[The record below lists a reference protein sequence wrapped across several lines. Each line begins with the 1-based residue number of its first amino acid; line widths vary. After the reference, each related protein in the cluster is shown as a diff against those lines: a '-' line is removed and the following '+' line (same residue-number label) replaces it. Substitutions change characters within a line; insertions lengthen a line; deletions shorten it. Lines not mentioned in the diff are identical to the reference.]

1 MAVNAQQVL
10 VGSPDQMTTGA
21 VLCAPLGTTMPTSA
35 LATLTGFTDAG
46 YVSSDGLT
54 LAPDYSPTNITEWG
68 GSTVRTILE
77 SFTGEISWTFIQTG
91 ENELKLLFGED
102 YVTATA
108 ANNLHGA
115 QLEVHLGAHLP
126 ANQMFAFKMKDGENR
141 ILIVAPNAQIVPDG
155 DMSFTN
161 TDPVSWGCKITCQ
174 PDSSGESIYIF
185 TDDGQIES

>member
-1 MAVNAQQVL
+1 MAVNAKQVL
-10 VGSPDQMTTGA
+10 VGSPDQLTTGA
-21 VLCAPLGTTMPTSA
+21 VLCAPTSTTMPTSA
-35 LATLTGFTDAG
+35 LDTLTGFSDAG
-46 YVSSDGLT
+46 YVSSDGLS
-54 LAPDYSPTNITEWG
+54 LAPDYSTQNITEWG

-91 ENELKLLFGED
+91 EAELKTLFGED
-102 YVTATA
+102 YVTSIPAATG
-108 ANNLHGA
+108 HGN
-115 QLEVHLGAHLP
+115 QLEVHMGAHLP
-126 ANQMFAFKMKDGENR
+126 ENQMFAFKMKDGDNR

-185 TDDGQIES
+185 TDDGATA